1 MICIIMCIF
10 AQKVIRGQQVY
21 NSQKN
26 ILKDSNINGSR
37 VYVEN
42 GDVKTQLSEEIQQN
56 GYMSIEESR
65 KITLEAVKK
74 IYELNA

>member
-1 MICIIMCIF
+1 MCIF

>member
-1 MICIIMCIF
+1 MCIF

-42 GDVKTQLSEEIQQN
+42 GDVKTQLSEEIQRN